1 MRLPSNLSEQLTC
14 KQQRDTVARRFSFVS
29 MAAAV
34 IPDSNGNLHEI
45 NTEVRG
51 SLFTAERRNFR
62 ETRRPNDAH
71 TGYGKIARPA
81 LVIAHTVAR
90 VYRSISTVSGR
101 SWGGGR
107 GGGSSR
113 LLIALSAYSSTGPR
127 YTERR
132 THAHID
138 SSEEVTLD
146 RVSRQLVE
154 TGSLSSV

>member
-1 MRLPSNLSEQLTC
+1 
-14 KQQRDTVARRFSFVS
+14 

-101 SWGGGR
+101 SWGGG
-107 GGGSSR
+107 GGR
-113 LLIALSAYSSTGPR
+113 KLPL
-127 YTERR
+127 
-132 THAHID
+132 ID
-138 SSEEVTLD
+138 SIISLFFNRSSVHRATHTRAYRLVRGSYTRSSVATTGGNWFPIK
-146 RVSRQLVE
+146 RVAGRSSARARARE
-154 TGSLSSV
+154 RPDGSLALWHYQ